1 MKKSD
6 YKKQRLKQQQRKAE
20 AQYDPYSLLSK
31 ELLIGRLRARE
42 KTINLLQ
49 PEITKLKRD
58 QANRNSQINN
68 LKIKNENLQSV
79 IQELRWS
86 TL

>member
-6 YKKQRLKQQQRKAE
+6 YKKHIKQQQRKAE
-20 AQYDPYSLLSK
+20 AQYDPYIALSK
-31 ELLIGRLRARE
+31 EMLIGRLRARE

-58 QANRNSQINN
+58 QDNRTNQISN
-68 LKIKNENLQSV
+68 LKKKIEELHLT
-79 IQELRWS
+79 IQELRWGA
-86 TL
+86 L